1 MITFAQC
8 DVVIIT
14 ASLAGDDRLNSM
26 KIDADASL
34 WRTNV
39 PVSSDISQVASSEL
53 YGASPDRSSCGSLRR
68 VASRLMIR
76 TMMGLLVRTPSAD
89 EQVCRSPSPL

>member
-8 DVVIIT
+8 DVVIVA
-14 ASLAGDDRLNSM
+14 ASLAGHDRLNSM

-39 PVSSDISQVASSEL
+39 PVSSDIS
-53 YGASPDRSSCGSLRR
+53 PSC
-68 VASRLMIR
+68 V
-76 TMMGLLVRTPSAD
+76 
-89 EQVCRSPSPL
+89 

>member
-8 DVVIIT
+8 DVVIIA
-14 ASLAGDDRLNSM
+14 ASLAGYDRLNSM

-39 PVSSDISQVASSEL
+39 PVSSDISPSCAGEL
-53 YGASPDRSSCGSLRR
+53 YGASPDRSSCGSLRS
-68 VASRLMIR
+68 AAIR
-76 TMMGLLVRTPSAD
+76 STIGPAGTNAWR
-89 EQVCRSPSPL
+89 R

>member
-8 DVVIIT
+8 DAVIIA
-14 ASLAGDDRLNSM
+14 ASLAGHDRLNSM

-39 PVSSDISQVASSEL
+39 PIPAPPGPE
-53 YGASPDRSSCGSLRR
+53 GLRQR
-68 VASRLMIR
+68 
-76 TMMGLLVRTPSAD
+76 
-89 EQVCRSPSPL
+89 PL